1 MPTRYRILDTVDL
14 QALHGQRYDIEVSP
28 GFIVLRA
35 VKPGVPSAILAQ
47 AIIPRAVKN
56 GQPLPVEVTTTQ
68 E

>member
-14 QALHGQRYDIEVSP
+14 QALHGQRYNIEVSP

-35 VKPGVPSAILAQ
+35 VKPSVPSAILAQ